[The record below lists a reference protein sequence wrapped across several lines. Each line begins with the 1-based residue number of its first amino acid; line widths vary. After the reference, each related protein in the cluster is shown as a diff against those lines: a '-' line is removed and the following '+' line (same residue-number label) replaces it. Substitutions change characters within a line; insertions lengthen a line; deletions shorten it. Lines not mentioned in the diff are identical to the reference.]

1 MEVGVKMNK
10 KKIVLY
16 ILIIILVI
24 GILVGFIYTNK
35 KDDKTKENKVT
46 DAIKIKEEYESLN
59 DKQASNGNIYPKVTL
74 KENNT
79 FRYASAKKVLETLK
93 SGTGLIYL
101 GFKECPWCRNAIN
114 VLQYVNANEILY
126 LDMTNQRD
134 KYEEKDGKAVKTEEG
149 TEEYKKMLTILD
161 SILDNYEIED
171 ENGNTINIGEK
182 RIYVP
187 LVIGIKDGKIV
198 GYHADTV
205 KLDDN
210 QSPYDLL
217 TNKQQNDLKLIY
229 DEINAKVSGDSC
241 DLDVDHGC

>member
-10 KKIVLY
+10 KKI
-16 ILIIILVI
+16 ILFMLLIILVI
-24 GILVGFIYTNK
+24 GVLVGSIYTNK
-35 KDDKTKENKVT
+35 KDDKPKENKIT
-46 DAIKIKEEYESLN
+46 DAMKIKEEYESLN
-59 DKQASNGNIYPKVTL
+59 GKQTSNGNVYPKVTL
-74 KENNT
+74 KEKNT
-79 FRYASAKKVLETLK
+79 FRYASAKKVVETLE

-126 LDMTNQRD
+126 LDMTVQRD
-134 KYEEKDGKAVKTEEG
+134 KYEIIDGKAVKTEEG

-161 SILDNYEIED
+161 SILDSYELED
-171 ENGNTINIGEK
+171 ENGNTINTGEK

-187 LVIGIKDGKIV
+187 LVIGVKDGEIM

-205 KLDDN
+205 KLEDN

-217 TNKQQNDLKLIY
+217 TDKQQSDLKLIY
-229 DEINAKVSGDSC
+229 DEINSKVFGDLC
-241 DLDVDHGC
+241 DLESDHGC